1 MPNDS
6 ARPFTGQE
14 TDEGRTVGDPASAS
28 STAASASAS
37 ASTAASASAPADEG
51 VTRIGVVGAGP
62 RGISVVERLCANAG
76 LPYARE
82 RRYAV
87 HLVDPFPDGGQVW
100 RTGQR
105 AELLM
110 NTVASQITLYCD
122 ESVDC
127 AGPVVPGPSLHQWAA
142 LLEELGSG
150 GLPADVRREAAALG
164 PDAYPTRRLYGH
176 YLMWVL
182 DRLRRGA
189 PPNLTITVH
198 HATAVA
204 LRDAPGGRR
213 TQVVTLDRGGELAEL
228 DAVVLAQGHV
238 PVEPT
243 ARQREFGRYARRNG
257 LLYFP
262 PANPADVDFAAIGAG
277 QPTGLVG
284 MGLTFF
290 DVVALLTGGRGG
302 VFERDGGGA
311 LVYRPSGLEPVLYAG
326 SRRGVPYHAR
336 GENEKGVSG
345 RHEPLFLTPSVIE
358 ELRERHRSTGTLSF
372 NEHVWPLV
380 SREVRAVYYRALL
393 TERGEAAAGAV
404 FCAEFVARGGPEGA
418 EEAALLDRHGIPAER
433 RWSWPLIERPY
444 GEREFADRWVFQG
457 WLLGHLREDVA
468 EALKG
473 NVSSPLKAALDVLR
487 DLRNEIRLVVD
498 HAGISGRSYR
508 DELRAWYTPLNAYL
522 SIGPPARRIEELI
535 ALIEAGVVRMC
546 LPGVRAEP
554 EPEQGGFVLRSA
566 GAPASG
572 VRVSA
577 LIEARLSEPD
587 LRSTTDPLLRSLL
600 RSGQCA
606 PYRIPDGAGGFH
618 ETGGV
623 AVSRRPY
630 HLLDAARRPHPR
642 RFAFGV
648 PTESVHW
655 VTAAGVRPGVNSVIL
670 GDSDAIARRCLAAV
684 RPAAA
689 APARHDA
696 PLRRHIPLPWL
707 PTSCPPAAVPAPT
720 AQGAS

>member
-1 MPNDS
+1 M
-6 ARPFTGQE
+6 
-14 TDEGRTVGDPASAS
+14 
-28 STAASASAS
+28 
-37 ASTAASASAPADEG
+37 
-51 VTRIGVVGAGP
+51 
-62 RGISVVERLCANAG
+62 
-76 LPYARE
+76 
-82 RRYAV
+82 
-87 HLVDPFPDGGQVW
+87 
-100 RTGQR
+100 
-105 AELLM
+105 
-110 NTVASQITLYCD
+110 
-122 ESVDC
+122 
-127 AGPVVPGPSLHQWAA
+127 
-142 LLEELGSG
+142 
-150 GLPADVRREAAALG
+150 
-164 PDAYPTRRLYGH
+164 
-176 YLMWVL
+176 
-182 DRLRRGA
+182 
-189 PPNLTITVH
+189 
-198 HATAVA
+198 
-204 LRDAPGGRR
+204 
-213 TQVVTLDRGGELAEL
+213 VTLDRGGELAEL

-522 SIGPPARRIEELI
+522 SIGPASPPDRGADRPDRGRRRPDVPARGAGRTGAGAGRVRPPVGRGARLRRTGLGADRGAAQRARPPLHHRSAA
-535 ALIEAGVVRMC
+535 ALAAALG
-546 LPGVRAEP
+546 PVRA
-554 EPEQGGFVLRSA
+554 V
-566 GAPASG
+566 
-572 VRVSA
+572 
-577 LIEARLSEPD
+577 
-587 LRSTTDPLLRSLL
+587 
-600 RSGQCA
+600 
-606 PYRIPDGAGGFH
+606 
-618 ETGGV
+618 
-623 AVSRRPY
+623 
-630 HLLDAARRPHPR
+630 PHPGR
-642 RFAFGV
+642 RRMGSTR
-648 PTESVHW
+648 P
-655 VTAAGVRPGVNSVIL
+655 AGWPSRAG
-670 GDSDAIARRCLAAV
+670 RTTCWT
-684 RPAAA
+684 RPAARIRA
-689 APARHDA
+689 GSP
-696 PLRRHIPLPWL
+696 
-707 PTSCPPAAVPAPT
+707 SGCPPSPCT
-720 AQGAS
+720 G

>member
-1 MPNDS
+1 MANDS
-6 ARPFTGQE
+6 GRPFTGHGV
-14 TDEGRTVGDPASAS
+14 DKGRRSGSP
-28 STAASASAS
+28 
-37 ASTAASASAPADEG
+37 APARTPAEEG
-51 VTRIGVVGAGP
+51 VTRICVIGAGP

-76 LPYARE
+76 LPYLRE

-87 HLVDPFPDGGQVW
+87 HLIDPFPSGGQVW

-110 NTVASQITLYCD
+110 NTVASQITLFCD
-122 ESVDC
+122 ESVVC
-127 AGPVVPGPSLHQWAA
+127 AGPVVPGPSLHQWAT

-182 DRLRRGA
+182 DRLIDGA

-204 LRDAPGGRR
+204 LRDAPGGRSS
-213 TQVVTLDRGGELAEL
+213 QVVTLDRGGEIAEL

-238 PVEPT
+238 PVEHTP
-243 ARQREFGRYARRNG
+243 REREFGRYARRNG

-262 PANPADVDFAAIGAG
+262 PANPADVDFAGIGAG
-277 QPTGLVG
+277 RPTGLLG

-290 DVVALLTGGRGG
+290 DIVALLTSGRGG
-302 VFERDGGGA
+302 VFERDGRS
-311 LVYRPSGLEPVLYAG
+311 LVYRPSGQEPVLYAG
-326 SRRGVPYHAR
+326 SRRGIPYHAR

-345 RHEPLFLTPSVIE
+345 RHEPLFLTPAAIE
-358 ELRERHRSTGTLSF
+358 ELRERHRTTGTLSF
-372 NEHVWPLV
+372 LDHVWPLV

-393 TERGEAAAGAV
+393 AEGGDAAAGAV

-418 EEAALLDRHGIPAER
+418 EESALLDRYGVPADR
-433 RWSWPLIERPY
+433 RWSWALIERPY
-444 GEREFADRWVFQG
+444 GDRKFTDRWVFQG
-457 WLLGHLREDVA
+457 WLLGHLRDDVS

-498 HAGISGRSYR
+498 HGGISGRSYR

-535 ALIEAGVVRMC
+535 ALVEAGVVRMC
-546 LPGVRAEP
+546 LPGLRAEP
-554 EPEQGGFVLRSA
+554 EPESDGFVLRSA
-566 GAPASG
+566 GGPASG
-572 VRVSA
+572 IRVSA

-587 LRSTTDPLLRSLL
+587 VRTTTDPLLRGLL
-600 RSGQCA
+600 RAGQCA
-606 PYRIPDGAGGFH
+606 PYRIPDGDGGFH

-630 HLLDAARRPHPR
+630 HLLDHAHRAHPR

-648 PTESVHW
+648 PTEAVHW

-670 GDSDAIARRCLAAV
+670 SDSDAIARRCLAAAD
-684 RPAAA
+684 RSAAG
-689 APARHDA
+689 APARRDV

-707 PTSCPPAAVPAPT
+707 PTSCPPAAVPTPT